1 MLEAFALVV
10 YVGVWWAYC
19 RDDRRSE
26 GFGMRVRVV
35 VTRGALSDI
44 LEGCWWRLSYHKV
57 RHRNVSK
64 GRDGRSII

>member
-10 YVGVWWAYC
+10 CVGVWWAYC
-19 RDDRRSE
+19 WDDRRSE

-44 LEGCWWRLSYHKV
+44 LERCWWRLSHYKV

-64 GRDGRSII
+64 EEMGGV